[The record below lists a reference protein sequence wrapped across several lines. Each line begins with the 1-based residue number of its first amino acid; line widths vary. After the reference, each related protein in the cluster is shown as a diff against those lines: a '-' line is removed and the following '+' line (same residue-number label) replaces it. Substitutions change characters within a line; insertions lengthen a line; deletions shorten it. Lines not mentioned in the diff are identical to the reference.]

1 MVRHVRGIGV
11 CRNGVPP
18 GPGEGCALSVVKG
31 YGWRE
36 SWQVLRAHLGRGFET
51 RCKPN
56 QRRLVERGSEEAY
69 AQRTTENHA
78 RGNLHDR
85 ISRRCRQAGGPK
97 NEMVSVE
104 QVSGPGG
111 VIRRRNHSVEVELTD
126 GGVNSVHACIVVETQ
141 PLVLGK
147 PSKYRLGISRAR
159 GQRVGEAEECPHA
172 YRP

>member
-56 QRRLVERGSEEAY
+56 QRRLAERGSEEAY
-69 AQRTTENHA
+69 AQRNTENHA

-111 VIRRRNHSVEVELTD
+111 VIRRRNHSLDVELTARR
-126 GGVNSVHACIVVETQ
+126 VNSLHPCLAVATQRLVV
-141 PLVLGK
+141 GK
-147 PSKYRLGISRAR
+147 RSEYRLGTIRA
-159 GQRVGEAEECPHA
+159 
-172 YRP
+172 

>member
-1 MVRHVRGIGV
+1 MVRHLRGIGV
-11 CRNGVPP
+11 CRNGVPR
-18 GPGEGCALSVVKG
+18 GAGEGCALSVVKG

-56 QRRLVERGSEEAY
+56 QRRLAERGSEEAY
-69 AQRTTENHA
+69 AQRNTENHA

-85 ISRRCRQAGGPK
+85 ISRRCRPAGGPK

-111 VIRRRNHSVEVELTD
+111 GIRRRNHSGGAELTD
-126 GGVNSVHACIVVETQ
+126 GGVNSAHGRIAGGTQRLVV
-141 PLVLGK
+141 GK
-147 PSKYRLGISRAR
+147 RSEYRLGTIRA
-159 GQRVGEAEECPHA
+159 
-172 YRP
+172 